1 MAFCFLIR
9 KDGFDKG
16 NGLPLSERKSEKN
29 KKMISWFAGLP
40 EAGKMTLTLVIYLA
54 KWAGSCEPI
63 SEKFLA
69 LERINVIK
77 LCTKNQDDI

>member
-1 MAFCFLIR
+1 MIR

-40 EAGKMTLTLVIYLA
+40 EAGKMTLTLVI
-54 KWAGSCEPI
+54 
-63 SEKFLA
+63 
-69 LERINVIK
+69 
-77 LCTKNQDDI
+77 